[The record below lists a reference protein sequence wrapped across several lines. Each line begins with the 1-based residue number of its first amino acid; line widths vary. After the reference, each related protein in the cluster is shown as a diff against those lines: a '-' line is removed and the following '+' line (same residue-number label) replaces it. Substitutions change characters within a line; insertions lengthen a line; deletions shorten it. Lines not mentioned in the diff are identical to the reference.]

1 MKDLENLKWEN
12 EVLELRFEKV
22 NKQYMFSFLNKITF
36 IVLLFSVNPK
46 EMNYIQD
53 SSQQY
58 LNSNRRLV

>member
-36 IVLLFSVNPK
+36 IALK
-46 EMNYIQD
+46 
-53 SSQQY
+53 SSY
-58 LNSNRRLV
+58 CLVSIRKK